1 MNLDWKCIKEEDLV
15 KDEWMHFKKKDYL
28 FPDGK
33 VYGPFYTYS
42 IRSYVTVVAQDE
54 QGNFLCVRQFRQG
67 IGRQTIEFPAGGIES
82 KEMNQEIALQAAKRE
97 LLEETG
103 YQSEDWTYL
112 YNVPSHATLADN
124 EVYIFFARNCH
135 KEKEQALD
143 QTEFLSYSLLS
154 SKEVEALI
162 QEEKFEQA
170 LHILAWFLWK
180 QKESTC
186 E

>member
-1 MNLDWKCIKEEDLV
+1 MNLDWKCVKEEDLV

-42 IRSYVTVVAQDE
+42 IRSYVIIVAQDE

-67 IGRQTIEFPAGGIES
+67 IERQTIEFPAGGIEA
-82 KEMNQEIALQAAKRE
+82 KEINETIALQAAQRE
-97 LLEETG
+97 LREETG
-103 YQSEDWTYL
+103 YVSEDWTYL
-112 YNVPSHATLADN
+112 YQVASHATLADN
-124 EVYIFFARNCH
+124 MVYFFYAKNCR
-135 KEKEQALD
+135 KEKEQDLD

-154 SKEVEALI
+154 KKEVNALI

-170 LHILAWFLWK
+170 LHILAWFLWE
-180 QKESTC
+180 QKVERC
-186 E
+186 D